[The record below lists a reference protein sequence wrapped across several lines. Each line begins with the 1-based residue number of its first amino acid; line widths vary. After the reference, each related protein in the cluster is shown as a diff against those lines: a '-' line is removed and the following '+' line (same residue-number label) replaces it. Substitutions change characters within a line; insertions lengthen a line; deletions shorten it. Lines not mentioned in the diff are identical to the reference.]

1 VYQLSDDQLI
11 QTNFTMMFFSAF
23 ASTIFCLLIPAL
35 FFLTIPLLLIFIGG
49 VTFGKIKFLSD
60 NELDKLKST
69 TTEKSTMEQFF
80 NEEE

>member
-1 VYQLSDDQLI
+1 
-11 QTNFTMMFFSAF
+11 
-23 ASTIFCLLIPAL
+23 
-35 FFLTIPLLLIFIGG
+35 LTIPLLLIFIGG

-80 NEEE
+80 TEEE